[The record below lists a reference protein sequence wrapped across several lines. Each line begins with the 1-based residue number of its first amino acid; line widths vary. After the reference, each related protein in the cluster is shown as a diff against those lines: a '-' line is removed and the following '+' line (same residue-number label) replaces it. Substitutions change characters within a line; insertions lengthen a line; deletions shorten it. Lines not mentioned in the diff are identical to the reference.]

1 MPDCTREKAL
11 SIAIKYLGEQYLGKL
26 HVSDKLPDCL
36 IYNKEQYHNS
46 WSITVPEVASS
57 CNLDGG
63 SRYIFIS
70 KKTGKIVFDEI
81 VGG

>member
-11 SIAIKYLGEQYLGKL
+11 AIAIKYLGDQYLGKL
-26 HVSDKLPDCL
+26 QVSDKLPDCL
-36 IYNKEQYHNS
+36 IYNKEQYHHS
-46 WSITVPEVASS
+46 WSIKVPEISFPYK
-57 CNLDGG
+57 LDGG

-81 VGG
+81 VGV

>member
-26 HVSDKLPDCL
+26 QVSDKLPDGQ

-46 WSITVPEVASS
+46 WSITVPGISFT
-57 CNLDGG
+57 CKLDGG

-70 KKTGKIVFDEI
+70 KKTGKIIFDET